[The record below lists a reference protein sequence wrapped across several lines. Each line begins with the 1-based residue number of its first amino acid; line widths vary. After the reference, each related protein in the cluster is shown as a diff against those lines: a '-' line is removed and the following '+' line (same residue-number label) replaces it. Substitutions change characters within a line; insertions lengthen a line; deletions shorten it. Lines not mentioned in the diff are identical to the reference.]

1 MILIPFLD
9 TFQPEIQSV
18 IRILM
23 LTIILCMVLTQE
35 QIDVWK
41 TFIKN
46 KLSIFYRD
54 NRYDDDFN
62 TDTSSTDIEDTEE
75 KDGEDT
81 EEKDG
86 EDTEEDT
93 EEKSEEKDNEEVIDT
108 SEGKIITKHLRV
120 ISDIEDTK
128 FETKIFHLTFNY
140 RCENKHIKIEPCFC
154 KICGNY
160 VCFNTEEVPEK
171 SICTHYTLFDCIHP
185 ELDDLSGH
193 IHIRD
198 KEKVIKTV
206 ESLLQTK
213 DDKEFYKAK
222 LGDFVYDDTRSGV
235 VVDH

>member
-18 IRILM
+18 IRIFM

-35 QIDVWK
+35 QIDLWK

-46 KLSIFYRD
+46 KLSIFYSD
-54 NRYDDDFN
+54 NRRYDDDFN

-75 KDGEDT
+75 EDVEDT
-81 EEKDG
+81 EEKDN
-86 EDTEEDT
+86 ED
-93 EEKSEEKDNEEVIDT
+93 VVDT

-120 ISDIEDTK
+120 LSDIEDTK

-160 VCFNTEEVPEK
+160 VCFNTEDVPKK

-185 ELDDLSGH
+185 GLDDLSGH

-206 ESLLQTK
+206 ESLLQSK
-213 DDKEFYKAK
+213 DDTETQEFYKAK

>member
-1 MILIPFLD
+1 
-9 TFQPEIQSV
+9 
-18 IRILM
+18 
-23 LTIILCMVLTQE
+23 MVLTQE
-35 QIDVWK
+35 QIDLWK

-46 KLSIFYRD
+46 KLSIFYSD
-54 NRYDDDFN
+54 NRRYDDDFN

-75 KDGEDT
+75 EDVEDT
-81 EEKDG
+81 EEKDN
-86 EDTEEDT
+86 ED
-93 EEKSEEKDNEEVIDT
+93 VVDT

-120 ISDIEDTK
+120 LSDIEDTK

-160 VCFNTEEVPEK
+160 VCFNTEDVPKK

-185 ELDDLSGH
+185 GLDDLSGH

-206 ESLLQTK
+206 ESLLQSK
-213 DDKEFYKAK
+213 DDTETQEFYKAK

>member
-1 MILIPFLD
+1 
-9 TFQPEIQSV
+9 
-18 IRILM
+18 
-23 LTIILCMVLTQE
+23 MVLTQE
-35 QIDVWK
+35 QIDLWK

-46 KLSIFYRD
+46 KLSIFYSD

-62 TDTSSTDIEDTEE
+62 TDTSSSDDEDSEEKDREDTEE
-75 KDGEDT
+75 KDSEDT
-81 EEKDG
+81 EEKDC
-86 EDTEEDT
+86 EDT
-93 EEKSEEKDNEEVIDT
+93 EEKDDDEDVIDT

-160 VCFNTEEVPEK
+160 VCFNTEDVPKK

-185 ELDDLSGH
+185 DLDDLSGH
-193 IHIRD
+193 IHLRD

-206 ESLLQTK
+206 ESLLQSK
-213 DDKEFYKAK
+213 DDKETQEFYKAK

>member
-18 IRILM
+18 IRIFM

-35 QIDVWK
+35 QIDLWK

-46 KLSIFYRD
+46 KLSIFYSD
-54 NRYDDDFN
+54 NRRYDDDFN
-62 TDTSSTDIEDTEE
+62 TDTSSSDGEDTEE

-86 EDTEEDT
+86 EDTE
-93 EEKSEEKDNEEVIDT
+93 EEVIDT

-160 VCFNTEEVPEK
+160 VCFNTEDVPKK

-185 ELDDLSGH
+185 GLDDLSGH

-206 ESLLQTK
+206 ESLLQSK
-213 DDKEFYKAK
+213 DDTETQEFYKAK